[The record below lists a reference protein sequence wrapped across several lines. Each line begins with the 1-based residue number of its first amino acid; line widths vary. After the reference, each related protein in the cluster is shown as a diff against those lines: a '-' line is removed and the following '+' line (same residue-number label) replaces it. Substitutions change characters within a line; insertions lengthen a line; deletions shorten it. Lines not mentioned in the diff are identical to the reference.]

1 MTKTCFKLN
10 QSTEID
16 HRQLSSTSIGYLQMC
31 RSITRPKV
39 EKIRQSR
46 INKFPRFRS
55 PHLCFGHLIYDS
67 HARKYPKLLQIR
79 SNPMKFIAH
88 AFQHFDRML
97 ARVQWLKRAQGS
109 ENHGDHRYTGSRPF
123 WPFLHRWFASKARS
137 KLIPMMIRSKETYRA
152 QLLSTLIGCLHVC
165 GGKRRYTSGHSRI
178 T

>member
-1 MTKTCFKLN
+1 MFHTWTNPLKNSIGCNHACRERDVRSPRWQNLSSHGSRDGYFGHFSSSDRTQGMTKTCFKLN

-31 RSITRPKV
+31 GSITRPKV

-67 HARKYPKLLQIR
+67 HARKYQKLLRIR

-88 AFQHFDRML
+88 AFQHLSLIECLYVCSGLRGP
-97 ARVQWLKRAQGS
+97 RVA
-109 ENHGDHRYTGSRPF
+109 
-123 WPFLHRWFASKARS
+123 
-137 KLIPMMIRSKETYRA
+137 
-152 QLLSTLIGCLHVC
+152 
-165 GGKRRYTSGHSRI
+165 
-178 T
+178 